1 LIRVAVVGT
10 GAMGRG
16 IIHVLRKTADIQ
28 VVAVADSDPAALERV
43 KPFLPIDTLITTD
56 SVNVLAKKPEVLV
69 EATPSILDAAL
80 LVEKALGEKT
90 HVVLMNSEVDQT
102 FGRLLA
108 KRAQS
113 NGVILTSDAGDQHGV
128 LMRMIDEV
136 RQIGFEI
143 VMAVNNKGFLDR
155 YATPESLKEEAAK
168 RRLSLNQCT
177 AYTDGTKL
185 AIEMALVANAAELNL
200 LRIGM
205 VGPALNSL
213 TEAFDAFDL
222 EVARKRGGV
231 VDYVLGAKPGGSVF
245 IIAYSN
251 DEDDRFYM
259 DYYKMGEGP
268 YYQFIR
274 PYHICHYE
282 TLFTIRRIVETGK
295 PVLVQRRRTLEVGCR
310 AKVDLRK
317 GTRLEGIGG
326 HHLYGFL
333 ETPINLP
340 IGLAEGTVLRR
351 DKKKDE
357 NIGWDDVR
365 FQDDDIRL
373 DLWQEQG
380 D

>member
-1 LIRVAVVGT
+1 
-10 GAMGRG
+10 MGRG
-16 IIHVLRKTADIQ
+16 IIHVLRKSADIQ

-43 KPFLPIDTLITTD
+43 KPFLPTDTLVTTD
-56 SVNVLAKKPEVLV
+56 SVKVLTKKPQVLV
-69 EATPSILDAAL
+69 EATPTILEAAL
-80 LVEKALGEKT
+80 LVEEALREKT

-136 RQIGFEI
+136 REMGFKV

-155 YATPESLKEEAAK
+155 YATPESVKEEAAK
-168 RRLSLNQCT
+168 RRLSLRQCT

-185 AIEMALVANAAELNL
+185 AIEMALVANGAELNL

-205 VGPALNSL
+205 IGPAVSTLN
-213 TEAFDAFDL
+213 EAFVTFDL
-222 EVARKRGGV
+222 EEARNLGGV
-231 VDYVLGAKPGGSVF
+231 VDYVLGAEPGGSVF
-245 IIAYSN
+245 VIAYSN

-259 DYYKMGEGP
+259 EYYKMGEGP

-274 PYHICHYE
+274 PYHVCHYE
-282 TLFTIRRIVETGK
+282 TLLAIRRIVETGK
-295 PVLVQRRRTLEVGCR
+295 PILAQRRRTLEVGCY
-310 AKVDLRK
+310 AKVDLK
-317 GTRLEGIGG
+317 QGTRLEGIGG

-333 ETPINLP
+333 ETPGNLP
-340 IGLAEGTVLRR
+340 IGLAEGTMLRR

-357 NIGWDDVR
+357 SVGWDDVR
-365 FQDDDIRL
+365 FQDNDIRL
-373 DLWQEQG
+373 NLWQEQG